1 MIEGMGGGIWNVV
14 MGDWDR
20 HSLEGDE
27 INMVIDNIVV
37 HPNFTRYQN
46 DMGNILRRTPSC
58 KAHKLNKPA
67 ILQPC

>member
-46 DMGNILRRTPSC
+46 DMGNTFGTKYPVAKHI
-58 KAHKLNKPA
+58 K
-67 ILQPC
+67 